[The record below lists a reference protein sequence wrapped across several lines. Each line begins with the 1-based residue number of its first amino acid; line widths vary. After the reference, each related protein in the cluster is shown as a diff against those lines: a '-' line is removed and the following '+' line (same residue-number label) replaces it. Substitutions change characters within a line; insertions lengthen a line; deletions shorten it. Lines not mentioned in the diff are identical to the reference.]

1 MVFPVSSGAAIGD
14 DIYRVNHIQRFRPG
28 YDGWIERWRKLA
40 LLPLLAGVACAQSIE
55 IYSEFQRP
63 DPFGGIVR
71 ADRATR
77 PREILSPA
85 VPRNGH
91 ASFHIAVSVPG
102 KESYLLYVATNPLDA
117 CRVTVYKEHF
127 VRTPDG
133 WIPDRLTELHRLP
146 DFGAMPDPDDGI
158 EEQNTRVYLLDLW
171 IPPDTR
177 PGRFRLEVQL
187 KVAGWSIRPLEVRVV
202 EARVP
207 DLPHGD
213 PRALPSIGQG
223 AGFTPSESYPRYTMG
238 RM

>member
-14 DIYRVNHIQRFRPG
+14 VIYRVNHIQRFRPG

-117 CRVTVYKEHF
+117 CRVT
-127 VRTPDG
+127 
-133 WIPDRLTELHRLP
+133 
-146 DFGAMPDPDDGI
+146 
-158 EEQNTRVYLLDLW
+158 
-171 IPPDTR
+171 
-177 PGRFRLEVQL
+177 
-187 KVAGWSIRPLEVRVV
+187 SIRNTSSELRM
-202 EARVP
+202 
-207 DLPHGD
+207 
-213 PRALPSIGQG
+213 
-223 AGFTPSESYPRYTMG
+223 AGFRTASPSSIAFPISAPCPIRMMASRSRTRAFTFSTSGYHRIRARAASGWKCSLRWPAGASARSKCAWWKRAFRTCPTAIRG
-238 RM
+238 RSRRSGREPTRRRSRK